1 MFTSV
6 QVSIAFARIF
16 KAIEADPK
24 TELEVNLPEQI
35 ITLKQLEK
43 ESLISGYKK
52 DNMINGFDDYYLQNI
67 KEEVVAFA
75 NQLPY

>member
-1 MFTSV
+1 LKATGK
-6 QVSIAFARIF
+6 RIF
-16 KAIEADPK
+16 WSPV
-24 TELEVNLPEQI
+24 T
-35 ITLKQLEK
+35 
-43 ESLISGYKK
+43 K